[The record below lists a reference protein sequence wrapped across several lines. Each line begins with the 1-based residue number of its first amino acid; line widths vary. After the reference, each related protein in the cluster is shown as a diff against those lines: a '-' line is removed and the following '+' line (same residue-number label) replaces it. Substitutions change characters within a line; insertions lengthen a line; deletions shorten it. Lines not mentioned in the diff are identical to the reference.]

1 MFFLHE
7 FTHTCKV
14 CVFWLSSTKALPELR
29 WEAVDSRTQACP
41 FGWRHCHMSKV
52 RSKDFLDGKD
62 YAKMLKGNVPELRD
76 SEFNVLSTEKL
87 CENYRDFL
95 VDVAERTQR
104 INEGPLRDSAMKAF
118 EISPAKGNAFAKRLA
133 QAFRDC
139 VDKSRSFSNGKR
151 LPPAVAA
158 VVQVLV
164 ARKRQATRLN
174 LQKTVKKDS
183 GTVGKRRSS
192 SSTTLSSPPPA
203 SLDKKVNLPLPGTP
217 DKASKLR
224 TPEKPRK
231 NVFKDASPLWSLP
244 GTPADTPQR
253 GMPAKGASQGLPA
266 SAAKAATEAALVPR
280 RCTPLKKPAAKAS
293 AEEALVPLHTPL
305 KRPAAQS
312 GPHQA
317 ARGMKRPAR
326 AGPSDPEAPLHKV
339 TVVTTVKSR
348 PIRSYVQACTA
359 TPHGSKRLIAEFSSA
374 QCSNHAELAQKVKA
388 TIETERLGY
397 SAARRLREQYLQQQ
411 AK

>member
-1 MFFLHE
+1 M
-7 FTHTCKV
+7 
-14 CVFWLSSTKALPELR
+14 
-29 WEAVDSRTQACP
+29 
-41 FGWRHCHMSKV
+41 
-52 RSKDFLDGKD
+52 
-62 YAKMLKGNVPELRD
+62 
-76 SEFNVLSTEKL
+76 
-87 CENYRDFL
+87 
-95 VDVAERTQR
+95 
-104 INEGPLRDSAMKAF
+104 
-118 EISPAKGNAFAKRLA
+118 
-133 QAFRDC
+133 
-139 VDKSRSFSNGKR
+139 
-151 LPPAVAA
+151 
-158 VVQVLV
+158 VQVLV
-164 ARKRQATRLN
+164 ARKRQAARLN
-174 LQKTVKKDS
+174 VQKTVKKDS

-192 SSTTLSSPPPA
+192 ISTTLSSPPPV
-203 SLDKKVNLPLPGTP
+203 SLDNTVKLPLPGTP

-231 NVFKDASPLWSLP
+231 QVCKDASPLWSLP

-280 RCTPLKKPAAKAS
+280 RRTPLKKPAAKAS

-312 GPHQA
+312 GPHHA

-326 AGPSDPEAPLHKV
+326 AEPSDPEAPLHKV
-339 TVVTTVKSR
+339 MVVTTVKSL